1 VTLRYSSGRPGRA
14 GHCRPASTLVGFVG
28 LVALAA
34 LPACGSSAS
43 SATPAAA
50 ASTAPTV
57 AATLPATPG
66 AGHSFYVSLGDSYA
80 AGYQPAADGRVGHTS
95 TNGFAYQLASKAT
108 VHGKKL
114 TLVNFGCAGAT
125 TATLLHSLGC
135 RPDRLG
141 PGAAGYP
148 TQTQADAA
156 TAFITAHKSDIGV
169 ITVVISGNDITSC
182 AKASDTKAVVSC
194 VTSALATVKA
204 NLHALLPRLRAAAGP
219 GVPIVGLTYP
229 DVILGAY
236 VSKAANGHTL
246 ASLSVTAFKSLINP
260 ALSAEYAAIGGTFI
274 DVTAA
279 TEAYVPF
286 TQTTSL
292 APYGT
297 VPVAVAKA
305 CELTFYCQF
314 HDIHPHTVGYAL
326 IADLIR
332 RSLPA

>member
-1 VTLRYSSGRPGRA
+1 MARPRRSRL
-14 GHCRPASTLVGFVG
+14 C
-28 LVALAA
+28 LAA
-34 LPACGSSAS
+34 AAIVLIPGVLAACGSSSSSSKAAPAS
-43 SATPAAA
+43 NP
-50 ASTAPTV
+50 
-57 AATLPATPG
+57 TLPSTPG
-66 AGHSFYVSLGDSYA
+66 AGHTFYVSLGDSYG
-80 AGYQPAADGRVGHTS
+80 AGYQPAANGSTGVTS

-114 TLVNFGCAGAT
+114 TLVNFACAGAT
-125 TATLLHSLGC
+125 TSTLLRSLGC

-141 PGAAGYP
+141 PGAVNYP

-156 TAFITAHKSDIGV
+156 ASFISAHKADVGL

-182 AKASDTKAVVSC
+182 ARVSDTKAVVTC
-194 VTSALATVKA
+194 VTNALATVKA
-204 NLHALLPRLRAAAGP
+204 NLHTLLPRLRAAAGP

-236 VSKAANGHTL
+236 VGKAANGHTL

-260 ALSAEYAAIGGTFI
+260 ALSAEYAAIGATFI
-274 DVTAA
+274 DVTGA
-279 TEAYVPF
+279 TDAYVPF
-286 TQTTSL
+286 TQTTAL

-297 VPVAVAKA
+297 IPVAVAKA

-314 HDIHPHTVGYAL
+314 HDIHPHTDGYAL

-332 RSLPA
+332 KSLPA